1 MAVIDLKGKVALVTG
16 SARRV
21 GRTVALT
28 LAEAGMDV
36 VIHYGSANSKSD
48 ANDTAKQARKLGV
61 QAAVIQ
67 ADLLKA
73 TNITRLFE
81 RIDKVFGRLDVLVN
95 NASTFEKSDVTSMSL
110 EDWNET
116 LNINLTAPFLCC
128 QGAVRLM
135 REHKTGGSI
144 INILDLSAFGVWHT
158 YGAHSVSKVGLK
170 ALTEVLAL
178 SVAPDI
184 RVNAIAP
191 GPILRDEGNS
201 PERWE
206 QIGKRLPLKHTG
218 EPADVAQAVVFLATQ
233 PFLTGVTLRV
243 DGGESLLRQG

>member
-21 GRTVALT
+21 GQTIALT

-36 VIHYGSANSKSD
+36 VIHYGSDSSTDD
-48 ANDTAKQARKLGV
+48 AADTAKQARAHGV
-61 QAAVIQ
+61 RAEVIQ
-67 ADLLKA
+67 ADLSKA
-73 TNITRLFE
+73 DEITRLFE
-81 RIDKVFGRLDVLVN
+81 QIDDKFGRIDVLVN
-95 NASTFEKSDVTSMSL
+95 SASTFEKSDVTKMSL

-116 LNINLTAPFLCC
+116 LNINLTAPLLCS
-128 QGAVRLM
+128 QHAIRMM
-135 REHKTGGSI
+135 RDHKTGGSI
-144 INILDLSAFGVWHT
+144 VNILDLSAFTIWRT
-158 YGAHSVSKVGLK
+158 YGAHSVTKTGLK

-178 SVAPDI
+178 SAAPDI

-206 QIGKRLPLKHTG
+206 QVGKRLPLQRTG

-243 DGGESLLRQG
+243 DGGETLTRPS